1 MVVLLA
7 NLNRISFFNNLLK
20 KSDLSAQSIHNI
32 QNDGPDWDE
41 DMVKFVITKKPKL
54 ILFDN
59 DFSPK
64 DFDRLWLDV
73 AKTIKNE
80 NLENTK
86 VGIFH
91 SDYCRHNLPKEEYV
105 YIEKMNDVKKFT

>member
-7 NLNRISFFNNLLK
+7 NLNRISFFKDLLK

-41 DMVKFVITKKPKL
+41 DMVKFVVTKQPKL

-59 DFSPK
+59 DFSPR

-73 AKTIKNE
+73 AKTIKKE
-80 NLENTK
+80 GLENTK
-86 VGIFH
+86 MGIFK
-91 SDYCRHNLPKEEYV
+91 SDYCRHNLPNEEYV
-105 YIEKMNDVKKFT
+105 YIEKIEGIRKFT